1 MEDTLR
7 IMEENLDNQ
16 QKPEPQSQG
25 PVQTPASPLA
35 AGQPQGAPQ
44 QANQKKSYRRYYGN
58 RKKFRPQGE
67 QGQPPSAI
75 QKVSF
80 KKVSIVVPLLNEDES
95 LHHLYNEIRKAVKGI
110 SSDYELM
117 FIDDGSTDKSLSVIK
132 ELART
137 DNKIRYFSF
146 RKNYGKSAALQT
158 AFKNVTGDAVITMDA
173 DLQDDPGEIVN
184 LLKKLDEGYDMVSGW
199 KKKRY
204 DPIIKKFS
212 SRFFNF
218 ITRFFTRVKIH
229 DFNCGLKAYRKEVVQ
244 SINVYGELHR
254 YIPVLANWNGFSVS
268 EIVVK
273 HHPRRYGKTKFG
285 ISRFFKGFIDLITV
299 IFTTRYIKRPMH
311 AFGFVGLLTAVA
323 GLVISAI
330 LTYEKIFKHIGI
342 GNRPLLF
349 LGILLII
356 VGVQFF
362 AIGLLGEIL
371 VHNSH
376 DENEY
381 VIKDKK

>member
-1 MEDTLR
+1 MEDNLR

-25 PVQTPASPLA
+25 PVHTPASPQA
-35 AGQPQGAPQ
+35 AGQSQGAPQ
-44 QANQKKSYRRYYGN
+44 QTGQKKPYRRYYGN

-67 QGQPPSAI
+67 QSHSPFAI
-75 QKVSF
+75 QKISF

-95 LHHLYNEIRKAVKGI
+95 LRPLYNEIKKVFKGI
-110 SSDYELM
+110 SSDYELL
-117 FIDDGSTDKSLSVIK
+117 FVDDGSTDKSLSVIK
-132 ELART
+132 ELARL

-173 DLQDDPGEIVN
+173 DLQDDPNEIPN
-184 LLKKLDEGYDMVSGW
+184 LLKKLDEGFDMVSGW
-199 KKKRY
+199 KKKRH
-204 DPIIKKFS
+204 DPFIKKYS

-218 ITRFFTRVKIH
+218 ITRFFSHVKIH

-254 YIPVLANWNGFSVS
+254 YIPVLADWNGFSVS
-268 EIVVK
+268 EIAVK

-311 AFGFVGLLTAVA
+311 AFGFIGVITAAA

-330 LTYEKIFKHIGI
+330 LTYEKIFNHIGI

-381 VIKDKK
+381 VIKEKK